1 MRGNPNTI
9 ICHTKLLQKP
19 KQLTKQ
25 HPPPS
30 LRASRKTCVAIY
42 NKKLQKGVIWLF

>member
-19 KQLTKQ
+19 KHLTKQ
-25 HPPPS
+25 HHLPS
-30 LRASRKTCVAIY
+30 LRANEVSVAIY
-42 NKKLQKGVIWLF
+42 IIKITKYVFLNL